1 MGKILT
7 HWSIALLTVFAI
19 TYLAWNNPTL
29 VQVAKLKA
37 FDYQLQNEEVVV
49 DDNLIYVTLGEKSIE
64 ENGQWP
70 WPRDKIANLIWE
82 LRQEGAGIIILP
94 ILFSEEDRFGKDQNL
109 WDALNMNW
117 CIQTSEYG
125 GW

>member
-49 DDNLIYVTLGEKSIE
+49 DDH
-64 ENGQWP
+64 GQEI
-70 WPRDKIANLIWE
+70 R
-82 LRQEGAGIIILP
+82 LRI
-94 ILFSEEDRFGKDQNL
+94 SFG
-109 WDALNMNW
+109 
-117 CIQTSEYG
+117 S
-125 GW
+125 

>member
-7 HWSIALLTVFAI
+7 HWSVALLTVFAI

-49 DDNLIYVTLGEKSIE
+49 DDNLIYVTLGE
-64 ENGQWP
+64 
-70 WPRDKIANLIWE
+70 NL
-82 LRQEGAGIIILP
+82 
-94 ILFSEEDRFGKDQNL
+94 
-109 WDALNMNW
+109 
-117 CIQTSEYG
+117 
-125 GW
+125 